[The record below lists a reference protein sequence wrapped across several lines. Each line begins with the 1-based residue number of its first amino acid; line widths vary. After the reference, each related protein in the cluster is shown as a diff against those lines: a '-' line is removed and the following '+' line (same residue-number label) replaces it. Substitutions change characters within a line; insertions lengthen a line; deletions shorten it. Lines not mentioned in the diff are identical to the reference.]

1 MVTYTMICDN
11 YLRKKMEILIKLFL
25 FPIIV
30 LLMIKFL
37 VRLKKRSLVSG
48 NRLDQNVLIFFS
60 LTSLHCQMCIVIY
73 IFKFKKQQANKQRK
87 ETRIKKA
94 KETNEEKRI
103 SLENR
108 LKK

>member
-1 MVTYTMICDN
+1 
-11 YLRKKMEILIKLFL
+11 
-25 FPIIV
+25 
-30 LLMIKFL
+30 MIKFL